1 MQRLV
6 LAGVAGL
13 LVLTAG
19 AAAPAAAQKKD
30 RYLISLQEIQE
41 RQDFITAYDAVKS
54 LRSQWLRPARP
65 KGDMGAGA
73 FGASPY
79 RPKPEKPGAEGSGG
93 ENSAAGEAAAA
104 ARDAQFNDANKK
116 KVQAIV
122 YIDEMKQSGDD
133 LEDILRSV
141 RIAEVAEIRYMNGT
155 EASARYGAGHE
166 AGAIMV
172 KTNRAG
178 R

>member
-6 LAGVAGL
+6 LAGVVGL
-13 LVLTAG
+13 LALAAG
-19 AAAPAAAQKKD
+19 SATPAAAQKKD
-30 RYLISLQEIQE
+30 RYLITLQEIQE

-65 KGDMGAGA
+65 KGDLGGGA

-79 RPKPEKPGAEGSGG
+79 RPKNEKPGAEGSGG
-93 ENSAAGEAAAA
+93 QNNAAGDAGVA
-104 ARDAQFNDANKK
+104 ARDAQFSAASQKK
-116 KVQAIV
+116 IQAIV